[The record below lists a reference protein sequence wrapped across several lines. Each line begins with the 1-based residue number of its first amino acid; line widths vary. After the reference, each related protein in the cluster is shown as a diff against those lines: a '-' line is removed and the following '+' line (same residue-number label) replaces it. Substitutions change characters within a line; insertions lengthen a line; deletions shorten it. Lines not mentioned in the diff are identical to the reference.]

1 MRRAGVPTWDEGPVW
16 GQAAA
21 PAAQGP
27 CRTPG
32 AEQLPAS
39 ACPLERDMASALP
52 GSCLCSS
59 SLPQAPGEAVPSSTA
74 SISLWTVVAA
84 VQAVEKS
91 VEAHASRLLNLERRT
106 VTTEKKY
113 LDCEKTVVD
122 FGNQL
127 ESKLTVLGTLIRE
140 YGQLQRRLEH
150 MENLLKNRN
159 FCVLRLPSGLKAPE
173 ASESDTACFAEQ
185 EWENLEEWQ
194 KELYKN
200 VLRGDGESLNSLD
213 YAISKPD
220 LSSRLQRG
228 EVPCSEVTSG
238 QKEIPTEPNADF
250 SIPEPSFAG
259 ALKQNEEVCAEEQ
272 EATEGAEF
280 TELSVEDGGVC
291 VKKEEEPRA
300 AAQEEL
306 EAAGAEREPCPEP
319 AFFEPEAPGQ
329 TKRGTEV
336 YDRELPGTAH
346 EDLPGDAES
355 QSCVTAVLSW
365 IKREEEP
372 HCPEQQGSEKEE
384 IPAEPSAVHDEN
396 RRRDCLADSSVST
409 MCDSDMLERPEEK
422 FHEDPG
428 SALTWESQWSS
439 EMMETT
445 TSRNG
450 FGGDAQYDRAFG
462 EQLDLF
468 IAQPN
473 DVRKRLCMS
482 SRCERNYIQQEHLPA
497 LQGAQ
502 EELLPVPKCENSP
515 MEAAFQHPVDAA
527 GEKFEGL
534 PAKPV
539 PSSAGRTR
547 LREHNGLCR
556 EERPSMG
563 SGGKLPAEN
572 LLSSPCEA
580 DPRDVLE
587 APRGGLASQQQSQG
601 RGKSY
606 ICNDCGKS
614 FVCHSWLVRHQ
625 TSHTGERP
633 YKCSECDKSYRRK
646 DYLLKHLRRH
656 SGEGLFPCHLCS
668 KRFVLRRSLIKHQE
682 SHVQRTH
689 QTASWPCA
697 EIRESVLHSR

>member
-1 MRRAGVPTWDEGPVW
+1 
-16 GQAAA
+16 
-21 PAAQGP
+21 
-27 CRTPG
+27 
-32 AEQLPAS
+32 
-39 ACPLERDMASALP
+39 MASALP

-159 FCVLRLPSGLKAPE
+159 FCILRLPPAPKGPE
-173 ASESDTACFAEQ
+173 ASESETACFAEQ

-194 KELYKN
+194 KELYRN
-200 VLRGDGESLNSLD
+200 MLRGNSESLNSLD
-213 YAISKPD
+213 YSVSRSD
-220 LSSRLQRG
+220 LSQLQRG
-228 EVPCSEVTSG
+228 EAPCSEVTSA
-238 QKEIPTEPNADF
+238 QKEVPTEPSAADF
-250 SIPEPSFAG
+250 SIPEPSFTG
-259 ALKQNEEVCAEEQ
+259 TLKQNEEVCTEEQ

-280 TELSVEDGGVC
+280 TELSVEDSSIRV
-291 VKKEEEPRA
+291 KEEEESCT

-306 EAAGAEREPCPEP
+306 EAAGAVQEPC
-319 AFFEPEAPGQ
+319 PGQ
-329 TKRGTEV
+329 TKGGTEV
-336 YDRELPGTAH
+336 YSRELPGTAR
-346 EDLPGDAES
+346 EDLPGDTAES
-355 QSCVTAVLSW
+355 QTCMTAVLSW
-365 IKREEEP
+365 IKQEEELQ
-372 HCPEQQGSEKEE
+372 CPEQQGSEKEE
-384 IPAEPSAVHDEN
+384 IPTEPGAVHDEN
-396 RRRDCLADSSVST
+396 RRDPLADSFVST
-409 MCDSDMLERPEEK
+409 MCDSGMLERPEEK
-422 FHEDPG
+422 FHEDP
-428 SALTWESQWSS
+428 SPALTWDSQWGS

-462 EQLDLF
+462 EHLDLF
-468 IAQPN
+468 NAQQS
-473 DVRKRLCMS
+473 DVRKRLCVS
-482 SRCERNYIQQEHLPA
+482 SGCERNYIQQEHLSA

-515 MEAAFQHPVDAA
+515 IEVAFQHPVDAA

-534 PAKPV
+534 PAKLA

-556 EERPSMG
+556 EDRPSVG
-563 SGGKLPAEN
+563 SRGKLPAEN
-572 LLSSPCEA
+572 VLSSPCEA
-580 DPRDVLE
+580 NTRDASE

-601 RGKSY
+601 KGKSY

-625 TSHTGERP
+625 TSHTSERP
-633 YKCSECDKSYRRK
+633 YKCSKCDKSYRRK

-689 QTASWPCA
+689 QTAIRPCA
-697 EIRESVLHSR
+697 EIKESVLHSR

>member
-1 MRRAGVPTWDEGPVW
+1 
-16 GQAAA
+16 
-21 PAAQGP
+21 
-27 CRTPG
+27 
-32 AEQLPAS
+32 
-39 ACPLERDMASALP
+39 MASALP

-159 FCVLRLPSGLKAPE
+159 FCILRLPPAPKGPE
-173 ASESDTACFAEQ
+173 ASESETACFAEQ

-194 KELYKN
+194 KELYRN
-200 VLRGDGESLNSLD
+200 MLRGNSESLNSLD
-213 YAISKPD
+213 YSVSRSD
-220 LSSRLQRG
+220 LSQLQRG
-228 EVPCSEVTSG
+228 EAPCSEVTSA
-238 QKEIPTEPNADF
+238 QKEVPTEPSADF
-250 SIPEPSFAG
+250 SIPEPSFTG
-259 ALKQNEEVCAEEQ
+259 TLKQNEEVCAEEQ

-280 TELSVEDGGVC
+280 TELSVEDSSIRV
-291 VKKEEEPRA
+291 KEEEESCT

-306 EAAGAEREPCPEP
+306 EAAGAVQEPC
-319 AFFEPEAPGQ
+319 PGQ
-329 TKRGTEV
+329 TKGGTEV
-336 YDRELPGTAH
+336 YSRELPGTAR
-346 EDLPGDAES
+346 EDLPGDTES
-355 QSCVTAVLSW
+355 QTCVTAVLSW
-365 IKREEEP
+365 IKQEEELQ
-372 HCPEQQGSEKEE
+372 CPEQQGSEKEE
-384 IPAEPSAVHDEN
+384 IPTEPGAVHVEN
-396 RRRDCLADSSVST
+396 RRDPLADSFVST
-409 MCDSDMLERPEEK
+409 MCDSGMLERPEEK
-422 FHEDPG
+422 FHEDP
-428 SALTWESQWSS
+428 SPALTWDSQWGS

-462 EQLDLF
+462 EHLDLF
-468 IAQPN
+468 NAQQN
-473 DVRKRLCMS
+473 DVRKRLCVS
-482 SRCERNYIQQEHLPA
+482 SGCERNYIQQEHLSA

-515 MEAAFQHPVDAA
+515 IEVAFQHPVDAA

-534 PAKPV
+534 PAKLA

-556 EERPSMG
+556 EDRPSVG
-563 SGGKLPAEN
+563 SRGKLPAEN
-572 LLSSPCEA
+572 VLSSPCEA
-580 DPRDVLE
+580 NTRDASE

-601 RGKSY
+601 KGKSY

-625 TSHTGERP
+625 TSHTSERP
-633 YKCSECDKSYRRK
+633 YKCSKCDKSYRRK

-689 QTASWPCA
+689 QTAIRPCA
-697 EIRESVLHSR
+697 EIKESVLHSR

>member
-238 QKEIPTEPNADF
+238 QKEIPTEPNAADF

-280 TELSVEDGGVC
+280 TELSVV
-291 VKKEEEPRA
+291 
-300 AAQEEL
+300 
-306 EAAGAEREPCPEP
+306 P
-319 AFFEPEAPGQ
+319 AD
-329 TKRGTEV
+329 EV
-336 YDRELPGTAH
+336 
-346 EDLPGDAES
+346 
-355 QSCVTAVLSW
+355 
-365 IKREEEP
+365 I
-372 HCPEQQGSEKEE
+372 
-384 IPAEPSAVHDEN
+384 
-396 RRRDCLADSSVST
+396 
-409 MCDSDMLERPEEK
+409 
-422 FHEDPG
+422 
-428 SALTWESQWSS
+428 
-439 EMMETT
+439 
-445 TSRNG
+445 
-450 FGGDAQYDRAFG
+450 AFKI
-462 EQLDLF
+462 EQLDSDECLQSSECPTALSGESEDVVFQSANEVLPFDSQYSSAVPLGNQSMSRSVPSASGEGDLGEINTVTFYRQEYPEERPHSCVACRKGLCLKKMLMMQQQNYSTLCGSEPAEDENIF
-468 IAQPN
+468 IHQPHQQIHVATESFKQN
-473 DVRKRLCMS
+473 PKVKAPPATNKARGS
-482 SRCERNYIQQEHLPA
+482 SRCMKSISSNRSKPGHPQGKPYKCSKCQECFSQKKTLIVH
-497 LQGAQ
+497 QRVHSGR
-502 EELLPVPKCENSP
+502 SP
-515 MEAAFQHPVDAA
+515 
-527 GEKFEGL
+527 G
-534 PAKPV
+534 
-539 PSSAGRTR
+539 
-547 LREHNGLCR
+547 
-556 EERPSMG
+556 
-563 SGGKLPAEN
+563 
-572 LLSSPCEA
+572 
-580 DPRDVLE
+580 VLWC
-587 APRGGLASQQQSQG
+587 
-601 RGKSY
+601 SY
-606 ICNDCGKS
+606 CGKTFS
-614 FVCHSWLVRHQ
+614 HPSNLIRHQ
-625 TSHTGERP
+625 RIHTGERP
-633 YKCSECDKSYRRK
+633 YQCNECLKRFTQK
-646 DYLLKHLRRH
+646 QHLLQHEKIHLRERN
-656 SGEGLFPCHLCS
+656 CA
-668 KRFVLRRSLIKHQE
+668 VRSH
-682 SHVQRTH
+682 T
-689 QTASWPCA
+689 
-697 EIRESVLHSR
+697 REAPL

>member
-1 MRRAGVPTWDEGPVW
+1 
-16 GQAAA
+16 
-21 PAAQGP
+21 
-27 CRTPG
+27 
-32 AEQLPAS
+32 
-39 ACPLERDMASALP
+39 MASALP

-59 SLPQAPGEAVPSSTA
+59 GLPQAPGEAVPSSTA

-238 QKEIPTEPNADF
+238 QKEIPTEPNAADF

-329 TKRGTEV
+329 TKRGTEA
-336 YDRELPGTAH
+336 YGRELPGTAH

-473 DVRKRLCMS
+473 DVRKRLCVS

-534 PAKPV
+534 PAKLV

-556 EERPSMG
+556 EEQPSMG

>member
-1 MRRAGVPTWDEGPVW
+1 
-16 GQAAA
+16 
-21 PAAQGP
+21 
-27 CRTPG
+27 
-32 AEQLPAS
+32 
-39 ACPLERDMASALP
+39 MASVLP

-59 SLPQAPGEAVPSSTA
+59 SLPPAPGEAVPSSTA

-150 MENLLKNRN
+150 MENLLKDRN
-159 FCVLRLPSGLKAPE
+159 FCVLRLPSSLKAPE
-173 ASESDTACFAEQ
+173 ASESETACFAEQ
-185 EWENLEEWQ
+185 EWESLEEWQ

-200 VLRGDGESLNSLD
+200 MLRGNSEPLSSLD
-213 YAISKPD
+213 YASSKPD
-220 LSSRLQRG
+220 LLSRLQRG
-228 EVPCSEVTSG
+228 EAPCSEVTSG
-238 QKEIPTEPNADF
+238 QKEIPTEPSADF

-259 ALKQNEEVCAEEQ
+259 ALKQNEEVCAEEP

-280 TELSVEDGGVC
+280 TELSVEDSGVC
-291 VKKEEEPRA
+291 VKKEEESRT
-300 AAQEEL
+300 AAQEEP
-306 EAAGAEREPCPEP
+306 EAAGAVPEQEPCPEP
-319 AFFEPEAPGQ
+319 AFSEPEASGP
-329 TKRGTEV
+329 TRSSVEVCGTE
-336 YDRELPGTAH
+336 LPAH
-346 EDLPGDAES
+346 QDLPADSES
-355 QSCVTAVLSW
+355 QSCTAAVLSW
-365 IKREEEP
+365 IKQEEEL
-372 HCPEQQGSEKEE
+372 HCPEPQGSQKEE
-384 IPAEPSAVHDEN
+384 RPAEPHAVHDEN
-396 RRRDCLADSSVST
+396 ERRDPLADSFVST

-422 FHEDPG
+422 FHEDP
-428 SALTWESQWSS
+428 SPTLTWDSQWSS

-468 IAQPN
+468 SAQQN
-473 DVRKRLCMS
+473 DVRKRLCVS
-482 SRCERNYIQQEHLPA
+482 SRCERSCIQQEHLPA

-515 MEAAFQHPVDAA
+515 INAAFQQTVDAA
-527 GEKFEGL
+527 GEKFKGP
-534 PAKPV
+534 PAKLATN
-539 PSSAGRTR
+539 SADRAR

-556 EERPSMG
+556 EDRPPMG
-563 SGGKLPAEN
+563 SEGKLPAEN

-580 DPRDVLE
+580 DPQDASE
-587 APRGGLASQQQSQG
+587 APRGGLASHQQG
-601 RGKSY
+601 KGKSY
-606 ICNDCGKS
+606 ICNHCGKS
-614 FVCHSWLVRHQ
+614 FVCHSWLLRHQ

-633 YKCSECDKSYRRK
+633 YKCSECNKSYRRK

-668 KRFVLRRSLIKHQE
+668 KSFVLRRSLMKHQE
-682 SHVQRTH
+682 SHVQGTHRTHRTH
-689 QTASWPCA
+689 QPAGRSCT
-697 EIRESVLHSR
+697 ETREVVLLSR